1 VAKVFVCATV
11 IMVRTGLLKM
21 MTRLQPADKAW
32 LVIVGGAIVF
42 ELASSDLLSESSLR
56 FVHAHPVLGRVAILG
71 VAGHL
76 GGMIPWRLDMFD
88 ARNVFHHGIVL
99 GYRRVRHR

>member
-1 VAKVFVCATV
+1 
-11 IMVRTGLLKM
+11 

-32 LVIVGGAIVF
+32 FVIVGGAIVF
-42 ELASSDLLSESSLR
+42 ELASRDLLSESSLR
-56 FVHAHPVLGRVAILG
+56 FVSAHPILGRVLILG

-76 GGMIPWRLDMFD
+76 SGVIPWPMDMFD
-88 ARNVFHHGIVL
+88 ARNLAHLWIVK